1 MDQSF
6 LQNCACIY
14 FSKERTAQDP
24 VGLGSCVLSDVI
36 FYPEGDGEYAF
47 LEEGNES
54 YVPLTVSPPHEVKE
68 TVEAPES
75 VTPQSSGESSSLPP
89 QRKKPRRI
97 DPDVYD
103 YVESIQEP
111 HGKRR
116 CSSTGTRR
124 VWTPEEDVKL
134 RKLVAKYNQRN
145 WKQIARGAC
154 LREWLAL
161 ELGTRRPETECRQHY
176 CRVLERT
183 SAVSNCWGG
192 EG

>member
-1 MDQSF
+1 M
-6 LQNCACIY
+6 QNCACIY
-14 FSKERTAQDP
+14 FSKERAAQDL
-24 VGLGSCVLSDVI
+24 VGSGSCVLSDVI

-47 LEEGNES
+47 LEEDNES

-145 WKQIARGAC
+145 WKQIARGAY